1 MSIECPIVSVV
12 DNGEFVRE
20 SLTVLLRALG
30 VAAYAFSSAEEF
42 LSSNC
47 ADSTRCLILDIEMPG
62 MSGPELQQE
71 LKLRGRQI
79 PIVFITGQSD
89 ATIRSE
95 MLELGAVECLFKP
108 FNDTELICA
117 LNSAVHAK

>member
-1 MSIECPIVSVV
+1 MSIESPIVSVV
-12 DNGEFVRE
+12 DNDETVRE

-30 VAAYAFSSAEEF
+30 FAAYAFSSAKEF

-47 ADSTRCLILDIEMPG
+47 ADDTRCLVLDIEIPG
-62 MSGPELQQE
+62 MSAVASAGTKGAGATKPNCLYY
-71 LKLRGRQI
+71 
-79 PIVFITGQSD
+79 GQSD

-95 MLELGAVECLFKP
+95 MLELAAIECLFKP
-108 FNDTELICA
+108 FNDTELLCA

>member
-1 MSIECPIVSVV
+1 MSIESPIVSVV
-12 DNGEFVRE
+12 DNDETVRE

-30 VAAYAFSSAEEF
+30 FAAYAFSSAKEF

-47 ADSTRCLILDIEMPG
+47 ADDTRCLVLDIEMPG